1 VEQGDLVFR
10 CSHRYDIG
18 AITGDAPSFTGDEI
32 AIYRDFLLHYPK
44 QLSNMIGMQDTTVAF
59 VTSAPAAEIGI
70 RMRLTL
76 AEATKRLRSASRKLI
91 VNFLERPIALP

>member
-1 VEQGDLVFR
+1 
-10 CSHRYDIG
+10 
-18 AITGDAPSFTGDEI
+18 
-32 AIYRDFLLHYPK
+32 
-44 QLSNMIGMQDTTVAF
+44 MIGMQDTTVAF

-91 VNFLERPIALP
+91 VNFLESPIALP